1 MKANKH
7 KEPVYL
13 TKRILLRTSKK
24 AIQEA
29 FYRAMNIAGYVVKV
43 QNEWVV
49 REYKDGTIKK
59 ILKLSPEV
67 KPQEIVLD

>member
-1 MKANKH
+1 MKTYKQ
-7 KEPVYL
+7 KETAYI
-13 TKRILLRTSKK
+13 TKRILWQSSLRAVMLASKK
-24 AIQEA
+24 AM
-29 FYRAMNIAGYVVKV
+29 RIAGYVVKV

-49 REYKDGTIKK
+49 REYKDGTIQK